1 MSPLM
6 LFGLILILS
15 FGIMLLVLRPTKAE
29 KTVQQRLTS
38 IEGLFNL
45 SEEEATDI
53 LKQETLSQVP
63 WLNDILQQVPGCS
76 KLQRFILQADSQWS
90 VAALLF
96 GSALITLCGTWLAS
110 FRAPTQG
117 LSLLLGAAAGS
128 LPYGYLAWK
137 RAARLRRFEALLP
150 EAIDLMARALRAGH
164 AITSAI
170 EMVAQEIPAPV
181 SSEFRMV
188 FEEQNFGLPLREAM
202 LNLARRVPL
211 ADVQFLVTAVLV
223 QKETGGNLAEVLDK
237 TTAVMRERDRLKGQL
252 RIYTAQGRITGV
264 ILCALPFLLFAL
276 LDLLNPSYEG
286 VLLRD
291 PLGIR
296 LVYAGLA
303 MMVLGVLV
311 IRKIVDIKV

>member
-1 MSPLM
+1 M

-15 FGIMLLVLRPTKAE
+15 FGIIVLVLRPTKAE

-38 IEGLFNL
+38 IEGLSSL

-53 LKQETLSQVP
+53 LKQVTLSQVP

-76 KLQRFILQADSQWS
+76 KLQRFILQADSRWS
-90 VAALLF
+90 VAALLSA
-96 GSALITLCGTWLAS
+96 SALITLGGAWLAS

-117 LSLLLGAAAGS
+117 LSLLLGVAAGS
-128 LPYGYLAWK
+128 SPYAYLAWK
-137 RAARLRRFEALLP
+137 RAARLRRFEASLP

-181 SSEFRMV
+181 SSEFRLV

-237 TTAVMRERDRLKGQL
+237 TTAVIRERNRLKGQL
-252 RIYTAQGRITGV
+252 RIYTAQGRVTGV

-276 LDLLNPSYEG
+276 LDFLNPGYEG

-291 PLGIR
+291 PLGIQ
-296 LVYAGLA
+296 LVYAGLV